1 MAIDFGNIQGNIVDS
16 TGAGP
21 GAVSPPSNQGSLYVT
36 GGPHSS
42 GPRKYKRRTIPT
54 PSSNQMSPAGPGQQL
69 YNPNLSVQNELE
81 NLVQQKNYLQQ
92 QPSENVPGV
101 NLYQEKMQ
109 DFITSSPLNREIYK
123 DRFPIGGAF
132 NLFMTEAPAN
142 IAKMSPVGNM
152 VSGILNAFN
161 NNNKK
166 EKTISDTMFAYEQ
179 PLDVY
184 KSRTTEAPYQ
194 DTFENVQI
202 TDTMGSSDIISGL
215 PKVGSPRDTRL
226 EFLLGQENKTA
237 KDLDEIMRL
246 TKERNEKYKSPGLG
260 AEAQSVDPLA
270 VNIKP
275 KQKPGIEQLIE
286 SMNRTLK
293 SNTSIDPNYVSPSA
307 VNVGTFTDGTP
318 MYVNPNVPTLYSN
331 TNPFKLRIMGQDY
344 DGIRSR
350 LYDQG
355 VLNPNASS
363 ADALKTLNSLSL
375 M

>member
-1 MAIDFGNIQGNIVDS
+1 MPIEFGPNIQGNIVDS
-16 TGAGP
+16 TGQGP

-42 GPRKYKRRTIPT
+42 GPRQYKRKIT
-54 PSSNQMSPAGPGQQL
+54 PSHVDISGFPSQADQSNF
-69 YNPNLSVQNELE
+69 ELE
-81 NLVQQKNYLQQ
+81 NLVQQKKYLQQ

-152 VSGILNAFN
+152 VSGILNAFS
-161 NNNKK
+161 NKDK
-166 EKTISDTMFAYEQ
+166 KQKTISDTMFAYEQ

-275 KQKPGIEQLIE
+275 KQKPGIEQLME
-286 SMNRTLK
+286 AMNRAN
-293 SNTSIDPNYVSPSA
+293 SNTGFTPTQARFMFSAFPNQKEGLLAVKGEKDNPDNPLRRASVPSL
-307 VNVGTFTDGTP
+307 FTPYAERPTQFFEYTP
-318 MYVNPNVPTLYSN
+318 MQNKIREGSKLENLPNIDIFTMP
-331 TNPFKLRIMGQDY
+331 
-344 DGIRSR
+344 
-350 LYDQG
+350 QG
-355 VLNPNASS
+355 
-363 ADALKTLNSLSL
+363 L